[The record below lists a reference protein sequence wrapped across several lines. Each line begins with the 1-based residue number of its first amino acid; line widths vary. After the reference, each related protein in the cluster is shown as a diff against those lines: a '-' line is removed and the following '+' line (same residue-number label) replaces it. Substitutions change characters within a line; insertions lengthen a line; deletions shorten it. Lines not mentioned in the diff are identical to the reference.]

1 MKHGSMVALAAL
13 AGSAAAFKYNNA
25 LTFSVMQFTG
35 TEIRKARDD
44 PIVSPGQTASHI
56 HQIMGGSGFS
66 RSSTGADLLKSECT
80 NARVAGDMSNYWFP
94 AMFFKDPITGE
105 LESVPISY
113 VNVYYHMDKTTD
125 TIKAFPAGLSILVG
139 DPTRRTAPEGGYT
152 ANLDP
157 SLGPVGNVRWTCP
170 RSSYEPPSWPLDSD
184 GINAG
189 MGEGNNG
196 IGFPFKDC
204 DGYASPLRGD
214 IHFPSCYKPDV
225 GLTDY
230 KNNMAYP
237 TSDGNGNLN
246 CAKEKS
252 TCLACFWRCTLKPH
266 LLFRAR
272 DSRIDGITPQERALS
287 PSSCPTEIR
296 LATAGML
303 TSWLAGW
310 DEDVLQNIIDN
321 CDVRHEGT
329 HTCPGVT
336 PNTATCTIKT
346 LVDEDVDGPFSK
358 LPGNNPI
365 TGYGD
370 KVENGGG
377 SSPSASS
384 SSASSAPSSSS
395 SVSSV
400 APSSVAPSS
409 AAPSSAAPSSAPSS
423 SSSSSQDFPY
433 YPTKVVQND
442 AKPATTFEVV
452 KSSSAVQDQPKIAAV
467 DVVVQTVWHTVT
479 VTADHSAE
487 SSEAAHVRRH
497 VHGHR
502 GNRHL

>member
-246 CAKEKS
+246 CAKGEIHVP
-252 TCLACFWRCTLKPH
+252 R
-266 LLFRAR
+266 LLLEVYFETSSIVPGKGFQDRW
-272 DSRIDGITPQERALS
+272 DHSSGKGPQPFLLS
-287 PSSCPTEIR
+287 NGDTTGYGWH
-296 LATAGML
+296 ADFM
-303 TSWLAGW
+303 AGW

-384 SSASSAPSSSS
+384 SASSAPSSSS

-442 AKPATTFEVV
+442 VKPATTFEVV